1 MERKIKLGII
11 GTGLAARILHLP
23 ALKELTNKFE
33 ITAVCNHTEK
43 KAREFSGLV
52 GGVKYYLD
60 YQELLNDNNVEAVD
74 ITLPIDL
81 NYKTTID
88 SLKAGKHVFLEKPL
102 AGSMTEA
109 KKMLDLKSKYKK
121 QVMLLAENFR
131 YRKVYNTTHNLLEK
145 KSIGKVYAAQW
156 NVFYNVSSEKDYG
169 ATKWRQKHKYAGGFM
184 LDAGVH
190 NIAALRMLFG
200 EVKSVAAFTDC
211 INPAIGKPDTMSVQL
226 RFRSGVQVIY
236 NLFFTVKNHW
246 ENKLLIFGDKG
257 TLEANDD
264 KLAMKFNDRSPEVF
278 YCADQGGYDVEFLDF
293 YKAIVTGSKVR
304 STFFDGYKDM
314 QVVFA
319 ALKAADTNKVES
331 IHSKS

>member
-43 KAREFSGLV
+43 KAREFAELV
-52 GGVKYYLD
+52 GGVKYFLD
-60 YQELLNDNNVEAVD
+60 YKDMLDDKEVEAVD
-74 ITLPIDL
+74 ITMPIDL
-81 NYKTTID
+81 NYKVTMD

-102 AGSMTEA
+102 AGSMNEA
-109 KKMLDLKSKYKK
+109 RKLLNLKLKYKK
-121 QVMLLAENFR
+121 QVMILAENFR
-131 YRKVYNTTHNLLEK
+131 YRKVYNTIYNLLKK
-145 KSIGKVYAAQW
+145 KSIGNVYAAQW
-156 NVFYNVSSEKDYG
+156 NVFYNVSADKDYG
-169 ATKWRQKHKYAGGFM
+169 ATKWRQKHKYVGGFM

-200 EVKSVAAFTDC
+200 DVKSVTAFADS
-211 INPAIGKPDTMSVQL
+211 INPYIGKPDTMSVQL
-226 RFRSGVQVIY
+226 RFRSGINIVY

-264 KLAMKFNDRSPEVF
+264 KIALKFNDSSPEVF
-278 YCADQGGYDVEFLDF
+278 YCADQGGYDLEFLDF
-293 YKAIVTGSKVR
+293 YGAIVNGSKVK
-304 STFFDGYKDM
+304 STFYEGYKDM
-314 QVVFA
+314 QVVFS
-319 ALKAADTNKVES
+319 ALKAADTNKVVN
-331 IHSKS
+331 IQK

>member
-1 MERKIKLGII
+1 MGRKIKLGIT

-43 KAREFSGLV
+43 KAREFSELV
-52 GGVKYYLD
+52 GGVRYYLD
-60 YQELLNDNNVEAVD
+60 YKDLLKDKEVEAVD
-74 ITLPIDL
+74 ITMPIDL
-81 NYKTTID
+81 NYKVTID

-102 AGSMTEA
+102 AGSMNEA
-109 KKMLDLKSKYKK
+109 KKMLDLKLKYKK

-131 YRKVYNTTHNLLEK
+131 YRKVYNTIYDLLK
-145 KSIGKVYAAQW
+145 KESIGNLYAAQW
-156 NVFYNVSSEKDYG
+156 NVFYNVSADKDYG
-169 ATKWRQKHKYAGGFM
+169 ATKWRQKHKYTGGFM

-190 NIAALRMLFG
+190 NIATLRMLFG
-200 EVKSVAAFTDC
+200 DVKSVAAFTDS

-226 RFRSGVQVIY
+226 RFRSGINVVY

-264 KLAMKFNDRSPEVF
+264 KIALKFNDRSPEVF
-278 YCADQGGYDVEFLDF
+278 YCADLGGYDLEFIDF
-293 YKAIVTGSKVR
+293 YNAIVTGSKVK
-304 STFFDGYKDM
+304 STFIEGYKDM
-314 QVVFA
+314 EVVFA
-319 ALKAADTNKVES
+319 ALKAAKTNKVVT
-331 IHSKS
+331 IHK